1 MAAVDKAGS
10 SPKLGR
16 RGSAQRGAGLGPVL
30 CWAIVFADIGT
41 SVYYTPG
48 ILFGRVGNHA
58 ALFVG
63 LTLIV
68 FVLLTIKY
76 SEVSIRYPQGGG
88 VVTVG
93 ADAANNFVGLIGGL
107 LILVD
112 YFLTAA
118 LSALSGLIYLTV
130 IAPDLKGTVVALTV
144 TALILIAVLNLMGIS
159 ANARITAVVAA
170 IAISSQLAVIIA
182 VLVHVGIGGAL
193 AAIPKAVSGP
203 RISSVGLVTG
213 YAGAFL
219 AFSGLESISQLAP
232 TMAPPNRRTAPR
244 AMLLVVMTVAIT
256 SPLLTLWSTT
266 LLNPK
271 GDDPNQLISLLGGFA
286 AGPLLQFEVAA
297 SAALLLV
304 FASNTAII
312 GSYHV
317 FLALSRMRFLPAA
330 LQTRNR
336 WRNTPHWAILT
347 ATTIPVVVILI
358 SNGDVGILGDMY
370 SFGLLGA
377 FSVTCVSL
385 DIFRWRERASHR
397 RHGHTHRT
405 AGSVGTSLPTFVIGV
420 ITSLLVVTAWTTNL
434 VAKPLATLFGGVV
447 TTVGLAVAGA
457 TYYVRKRRGLPGP
470 VPIAHRLAQA
480 WLKSPRLR
488 HPVLV
493 VLSGTVKQIEALVH
507 AGIDAAAQ
515 TPLIFAY
522 LGPDPTHGRRTRILE
537 IVDPYL
543 EDENAH
549 LAFTAARRVI
559 PAARRR
565 EVHAVYASDN
575 DRGAAL
581 TEMLDRLNPKEIIAL
596 SEDKETLHAL
606 GKGSR
611 RRMQRDGVAMMR
623 VARLVRVAHA

>member
-10 SPKLGR
+10 SPKLDR

-88 VVTVG
+88 VVTVA
-93 ADAANNFVGLIGGL
+93 ADAANNFVGLVGGL

-144 TALILIAVLNLMGIS
+144 TALILIAILNLMGIS

-193 AAIPKAVSGP
+193 AAVPKAVSGP
-203 RISSVGLVTG
+203 RISGVGLVTG

-232 TMAPPNRRTAPR
+232 AMAPPNRRTAPR
-244 AMLLVVMTVAIT
+244 AMLLVVITVAIT

-266 LLNPK
+266 LLNPR

-317 FLALSRMRFLPAA
+317 FWRYRGCGSCPRRCRQGIAGGTRRIGRSSPQPPYPLSSSSSRTAMSESSETCIPSACWARSRSPVSAW
-330 LQTRNR
+330 TSSVGGNE
-336 WRNTPHWAILT
+336 PHTAGT
-347 ATTIPVVVILI
+347 AT
-358 SNGDVGILGDMY
+358 
-370 SFGLLGA
+370 
-377 FSVTCVSL
+377 
-385 DIFRWRERASHR
+385 
-397 RHGHTHRT
+397 RT
-405 AGSVGTSLPTFVIGV
+405 EL
-420 ITSLLVVTAWTTNL
+420 
-434 VAKPLATLFGGVV
+434 
-447 TTVGLAVAGA
+447 
-457 TYYVRKRRGLPGP
+457 
-470 VPIAHRLAQA
+470 
-480 WLKSPRLR
+480 
-488 HPVLV
+488 
-493 VLSGTVKQIEALVH
+493 
-507 AGIDAAAQ
+507 
-515 TPLIFAY
+515 
-522 LGPDPTHGRRTRILE
+522 
-537 IVDPYL
+537 
-543 EDENAH
+543 
-549 LAFTAARRVI
+549 
-559 PAARRR
+559 R
-565 EVHAVYASDN
+565 EVWGPPC
-575 DRGAAL
+575 RC
-581 TEMLDRLNPKEIIAL
+581 L
-596 SEDKETLHAL
+596 SSA
-606 GKGSR
+606 
-611 RRMQRDGVAMMR
+611 
-623 VARLVRVAHA
+623 

>member
-1 MAAVDKAGS
+1 MAAAVDKAGS
-10 SPKLGR
+10 SPQSGR
-16 RGSAQRGAGLGPVL
+16 RGALQRGPGLGPVL

-48 ILFGRVGNHA
+48 ILFGRVGDHA
-58 ALFVG
+58 ALFVA
-63 LTLIV
+63 LTLVV
-68 FVLLTIKY
+68 FLLLTIKY
-76 SEVSIRYPQGGG
+76 AEVSIRYPQGGG

-93 ADAANNFVGLIGGL
+93 AHAVNNLVGLVGGL

-130 IAPDLKGTVVALTV
+130 IAPNLKGTAVALTV

-159 ANARITAVVAA
+159 ADAKITAVVAV

-182 VLVHVGIGGAL
+182 VLVHVGVGGAL
-193 AAIPKAVSGP
+193 AAIPKVVSGP
-203 RISSVGLVTG
+203 RISGVGLLTG

-232 TMAPPNRRTAPR
+232 TMARPNRRTAPR
-244 AMLLVVMTVAIT
+244 AMLLVVITVVIT

-266 LLNPK
+266 LLHPT

-330 LQTRNR
+330 LQNKNR
-336 WRNTPHWAILT
+336 WRKTPHWAILT
-347 ATTIPVVVILI
+347 ATTIPVAVILI

-385 DIFRWRERASHR
+385 DIVRWRERASHR
-397 RHGHTHRT
+397 RHGHTPRT
-405 AGSVGTSLPTFVIGV
+405 GEGVGTSLPMFVLGV

-434 VAKPLATLFGGVV
+434 VAKPLATLFGGAV
-447 TTVGLAVAGA
+447 TTLGLAVAGA
-457 TYYVRKRRGLPGP
+457 TYYLRQRRGLPGP
-470 VPIAHRLAQA
+470 VPIVHRLAHA
-480 WLKSPRLR
+480 WMRSPRRR

-493 VLSGTVKQIEALVH
+493 VLSGTITEIEALVH
-507 AGIDAAAQ
+507 AGIDASPQ

-522 LGPDPTHGRRTRILE
+522 LGPDSTHGRRTRILE

-543 EDENAH
+543 EDEHAH
-549 LAFTAARRVI
+549 LAFTAARRVTS
-559 PAARRR
+559 AAKRR
-565 EVHAVYASDN
+565 EVHAVYASDH
-575 DRGAAL
+575 DRSA
-581 TEMLDRLNPKEIIAL
+581 TVPEMLETLNPKEIIVL
-596 SEDKETLHAL
+596 NDDKETLRAL
-606 GKGSR
+606 GKGTH

-623 VARLVRVAHA
+623 VARTARAS